1 MSIKININN
10 KSYDIPERLT
20 VEQYAKA
27 IQFDWADPKYYP
39 KIMSELI
46 GAPINEL
53 VQADTDATTLGMAFL
68 VKAMNERV
76 ACDMLDLDQITFG
89 QFVDLDV
96 YLTMGIEQTFDKIV
110 KVLTPNVK
118 WANEAMWAIDKLIE
132 FRTYTYR
139 QYAALFGL
147 DETIDAV
154 IDDTVIDK
162 YGQARAWYKVIVGLA
177 SNDLLKLDQ
186 VTDQPL
192 IKVLNFMA
200 LQKEQQLEEN
210 QRKLQQKRQY
220 DLQRTRR

>member
-10 KSYDIPERLT
+10 TAYEIPERLT
-20 VEQYAKA
+20 IEQYAKA
-27 IQFDWADPKYYP
+27 IRFDWSDSKYYP
-39 KIMSELI
+39 SIMSELT
-46 GAPINEL
+46 GAPQEQL
-53 VQADTDATTLGMAFL
+53 SRADEDITTLGMAFL

-96 YLTMGIEQTFDKIV
+96 YLTMGVEQTFNKIV
-110 KVLTPNVK
+110 KILTPNAK

-139 QYAALFGL
+139 QYATLFGL
-147 DETIDAV
+147 DETQDAV
-154 IDDTVIDK
+154 IEDTQPDK
-162 YGQARAWYKVIVGLA
+162 FGQARAWYKVIVNLA

-186 VTDQPL
+186 VTEQPL
-192 IKVLNFMA
+192 MKVLNFMA